1 MNKNGVAMTTINERL
16 KTRKEVAT
24 ERLECCK
31 GCEYYNVKTTQCKQC
46 GCFMLLKSVL
56 MDSTC
61 PINKWGKYTH
71 EVKQ

>member
-1 MNKNGVAMTTINERL
+1 MATINEIS

-31 GCEYYNVKTTQCKQC
+31 KCDEYNPKTTQCNQC

-61 PINKWGKYTH
+61 PIGKWGKYPS
-71 EVKQ
+71 EVNQ